1 MIVCD
6 TKHIQVIQ
14 QSSYNK
20 VIFINLGALL
30 ISVYVLLKIQVK
42 RCKLVTPIDLVQMDN
57 YVYKPVH
64 ACKSIS
70 LSLDYLQSVLI
81 RHQSTKIRM

>member
-6 TKHIQVIQ
+6 TIQ

-20 VIFINLGALL
+20 FIFINLGALL

-42 RCKLVTPIDLVQMDN
+42 HCKLVTPIDPGQMDN
-57 YVYKPVH
+57 YVYEPVH
-64 ACKSIS
+64 ACTIVS
-70 LSLDYLQSVLI
+70 LLV
-81 RHQSTKIRM
+81 